1 MSKKEENVLLFTIMQ
16 DDFSRGPY
24 CYSEWRVYID
34 TKNGTPYYE
43 LWNFTDNTFRPG
55 AITPGSKKIITYDKL
70 LEFAKIHSNETYN
83 KYYGINEDNWIE
95 YVIDMNNLSKEKSQ
109 KEAIKVGTQK
119 SGHK

>member
-16 DDFSRGPY
+16 DDFSRGSY

-83 KYYGINEDNWIE
+83 KYYGINEDNWID
-95 YVIDMNNLSKEKSQ
+95 YVIEL
-109 KEAIKVGTQK
+109 I
-119 SGHK
+119 